1 MGFIYYTSLFQQRTR
16 KVDIHESSCIQ
27 SPCRQEGQYSARRR
41 HISEYC
47 SVKGA
52 NFSVTSV
59 QRNYSLLY
67 NPGDGVSYCQIAK
80 VASSTWCSH
89 FIKLGRP
96 CYLSFRSI

>member
-1 MGFIYYTSLFQQRTR
+1 MSQQRTS

-89 FIKLGRP
+89 FIKLGQP
-96 CYLSFRSI
+96 CYLAFRSI